1 MYERE
6 CHQDM
11 VDDAACITGSQTGIL
26 DFLNLFGCLQVYV
39 ECVVG
44 VTTAFTPNL
53 SGSLFS
59 LSPIVFPLS
68 LPSILQA
75 FLL

>member
-1 MYERE
+1 MYECE

-26 DFLNLFGCLQVYV
+26 DFLGVLTFLNLFGCLQVYV

-44 VTTAFTPNL
+44 VTTAFTK
-53 SGSLFS
+53 
-59 LSPIVFPLS
+59 
-68 LPSILQA
+68 
-75 FLL
+75 